1 MKKKK
6 ILVIVE
12 SPSKCKKIESYL
24 NNFYKDYDF
33 KCMAS
38 VGHIKNLPRKK
49 LGTYEE
55 LLPLIGLLSSKEASM
70 MNGCCVPID
79 GGASL
84 NYDGITF

>member
-1 MKKKK
+1 MAHSQL
-6 ILVIVE
+6 IIVE

-49 LGTYEE
+49 LSVDIDDNFKPDFQIIV
-55 LLPLIGLLSSKEASM
+55 PL
-70 MNGCCVPID
+70 
-79 GGASL
+79 SL
-84 NYDGITF
+84 KCLIHYYL

>member
-1 MKKKK
+1 MKKK

-49 LGTYEE
+49 LSVDIDNNFK
-55 LLPLIGLLSSKEASM
+55 PDFQIIDDPNNLILS
-70 MNGCCVPID
+70 NHI
-79 GGASL
+79 
-84 NYDGITF
+84 ITIPFL